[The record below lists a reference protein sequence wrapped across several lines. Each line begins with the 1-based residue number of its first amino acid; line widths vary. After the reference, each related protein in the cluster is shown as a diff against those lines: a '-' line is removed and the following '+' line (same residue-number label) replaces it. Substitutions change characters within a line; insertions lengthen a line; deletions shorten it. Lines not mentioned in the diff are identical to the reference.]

1 MPAPEGVNPEWESIW
16 TREQDRIAGAL
27 GVCRAEWVAALMDAT
42 RSPTL
47 PAAVMGASAALRQPS
62 VSVDERLR
70 ERLRARIDEL
80 VSDDAA
86 RPDRSPGA
94 STIRSAIAEGGA
106 GLERGRA
113 LSRLKAA
120 REAVRRPERAADGEA
135 PSAGRATPDAPGGT
149 G

>member
-1 MPAPEGVNPEWESIW
+1 VNPEWESIW

-47 PAAVMGASAALRQPS
+47 PAAVMGASAALKQPS
-62 VSVDERLR
+62 VPVDDSLR

-80 VSDDAA
+80 VSDAD
-86 RPDRSPGA
+86 RPDRPPGDRSPGA
-94 STIRSAIAEGGA
+94 SAIRSAIAEGGA
-106 GLERGRA
+106 GRERGRA
-113 LSRLKAA
+113 FRRLKAA

>member
-1 MPAPEGVNPEWESIW
+1 
-16 TREQDRIAGAL
+16 
-27 GVCRAEWVAALMDAT
+27 MDAT

>member
-1 MPAPEGVNPEWESIW
+1 VNPEWESIW

-47 PAAVMGASAALRQPS
+47 PAAVMGASAALKQPS
-62 VSVDERLR
+62 VPVDDSLR

-80 VSDDAA
+80 VSDAD
-86 RPDRSPGA
+86 RPDRPPGA
-94 STIRSAIAEGGA
+94 SAIRSAIAEGGA

-113 LSRLKAA
+113 FRRLKAA
-120 REAVRRPERAADGEA
+120 REAVRRPERAADEEA